1 MGQGLELYL
10 PPYNFNP
17 CLSDHSRP
25 YPRSV
30 IFAMISL
37 FSAGKIITVA
47 GVVGAVFVSSI
58 LASRS
63 YDRPEYMNVYSAS
76 TTRNFLFP
84 VVYGSAPGFMRSGGH
99 SANISCL
106 SIAL

>member
-1 MGQGLELYL
+1 MIGQRLELYV

-17 CLSDHSRP
+17 CQSDHSRP

-37 FSAGKIITVA
+37 FLAGKIITVA
-47 GVVGAVFVSSI
+47 GVVGAVSVSSI
-58 LASRS
+58 LGASRS
-63 YDRPEYMNVYSAS
+63 YDRPEYMNVYPAS

-84 VVYGSAPGFMRSGGH
+84 VA
-99 SANISCL
+99 
-106 SIAL
+106 